1 MTPAKVR
8 LAAAAMGKKGTV
20 VGDLCE
26 ELGITR
32 ATIYWY
38 VSPTGELRRDGK
50 KVMGFDP
57 SANRSRPGCWKI
69 WSVVY

>member
-1 MTPAKVR
+1 MPALVAPRAPGRNGGRKPKMTPAKMR

-32 ATIYWY
+32 STIYRY

-50 KVMGFDP
+50 KVVG
-57 SANRSRPGCWKI
+57 I
-69 WSVVY
+69 